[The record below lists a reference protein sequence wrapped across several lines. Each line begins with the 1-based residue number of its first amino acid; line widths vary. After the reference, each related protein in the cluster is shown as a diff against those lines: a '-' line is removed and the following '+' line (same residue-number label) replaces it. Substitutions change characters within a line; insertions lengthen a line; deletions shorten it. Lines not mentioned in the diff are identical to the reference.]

1 MPPRLRIPFAQ
12 SPPAHAAQAAV
23 TFSSARVS
31 IGELLT
37 PHQLAAI
44 KVDAG
49 RRPAGFSPV
58 NLRHFISKLRRLDL
72 TQAAREAT
80 ALKDQFRREDRE
92 LLAQG
97 RGDEI
102 AARNRRLMGIREGAK
117 SKLVGFNGV
126 RFE

>member
-1 MPPRLRIPFAQ
+1 M
-12 SPPAHAAQAAV
+12 S
-23 TFSSARVS
+23 
-31 IGELLT
+31 
-37 PHQLAAI
+37 
-44 KVDAG
+44 VDG
-49 RRPAGFSPV
+49 RTVPTIVSPV
-58 NLRHFISKLRRLDL
+58 KLRHFISKLRRLDL

-117 SKLVGFNGV
+117 GKLVGFNGV

>member
-1 MPPRLRIPFAQ
+1 MTYLIPKPVASQPTQPQVSLLRRLLPRRIPTGMGVDGK
-12 SPPAHAAQAAV
+12 SVPATV
-23 TFSSARVS
+23 
-31 IGELLT
+31 
-37 PHQLAAI
+37 
-44 KVDAG
+44 
-49 RRPAGFSPV
+49 SPV
-58 NLRHFISKLRRLDL
+58 KLRHFISKLRRLDL

-80 ALKDQFRREDRE
+80 ALKDEFRREDRE

-117 SKLVGFNGV
+117 GKLVGFNGV

>member
-1 MPPRLRIPFAQ
+1 MVRGLLPNPKSAVIDVDPSHRL
-12 SPPAHAAQAAV
+12 
-23 TFSSARVS
+23 ARFGSV
-31 IGELLT
+31 
-37 PHQLAAI
+37 
-44 KVDAG
+44 K
-49 RRPAGFSPV
+49 
-58 NLRHFISKLRRLDL
+58 LRHFISKLRRLDL

-117 SKLVGFNGV
+117 GKLVGFNGV

>member
-1 MPPRLRIPFAQ
+1 MSFLPIKPPTPAAPLPSAQGSSSRRLVAQ
-12 SPPAHAAQAAV
+12 IRPPVIDIDPPSGVARLAAV
-23 TFSSARVS
+23 
-31 IGELLT
+31 
-37 PHQLAAI
+37 
-44 KVDAG
+44 K
-49 RRPAGFSPV
+49 
-58 NLRHFISKLRRLDL
+58 LRHFISKLRRLNL
-72 TQAAREAT
+72 TKADREVA

-97 RGDEI
+97 RGEEV

>member
-1 MPPRLRIPFAQ
+1 MTNLAPQPVVAHPNERQVSLLRRLLP
-12 SPPAHAAQAAV
+12 
-23 TFSSARVS
+23 
-31 IGELLT
+31 
-37 PHQLAAI
+37 
-44 KVDAG
+44 
-49 RRPAGFSPV
+49 RPAPSGMSVDGKGVPATVPPV
-58 NLRHFISKLRRLDL
+58 KLRHFISKLRRLDL

-117 SKLVGFNGV
+117 GKLVGFNGV